1 MSTAGSLP
9 VGPDYV
15 FVTLPSATA
24 SSHPPPSSTAS
35 LFSTSGAPSPE
46 ATTAADVS
54 DEVEA
59 AFTDPDALRQAK
71 VERERQ
77 YAWSVGIDE
86 LYSILVYPPS
96 MSSWYGSVTIK

>member
-1 MSTAGSLP
+1 ML
-9 VGPDYV
+9 DYV

-24 SSHPPPSSTAS
+24 SSNPPPSSTAS
-35 LFSTSGAPSPE
+35 LFSTSSATSPE
-46 ATTAADVS
+46 ASAAAEIS
-54 DEVEA
+54 DEVEL
-59 AFTDPDALRQAK
+59 AFSDPDVLRQAK

-77 YAWSVGIDE
+77 YAWSVGIEE